1 MRHERGHVVTAGL
14 LSSQFPVIRAT
25 SIPVIY
31 DVLQRDL
38 LHLKRLIINVRN
50 FIPFPPFPEKHF
62 LPVCDCQN
70 HFQVKLQGSYAN
82 LQCSIQYQ
90 RRHRR
95 AYICKKITKKAV
107 PFLKKK
113 KKKKNQVCRHS
124 KPFSGHNF
132 TIYFTASKPLKR
144 SVIPTSWVLQE
155 DTSDYRGNRFIFIC
169 ESCDTFNHLF
179 LSPIL

>member
-113 KKKKNQVCRHS
+113 KKKK
-124 KPFSGHNF
+124 KLG
-132 TIYFTASKPLKR
+132 
-144 SVIPTSWVLQE
+144 
-155 DTSDYRGNRFIFIC
+155 
-169 ESCDTFNHLF
+169 
-179 LSPIL
+179 LSPFKALLGPQFHYLLYCK